1 VVPTESADDS
11 HIANEVAEDTQK
23 PTDKSGAIHL
33 TEFTCACIVIFAV

>member
-11 HIANEVAEDTQK
+11 HIVNEVATK

-33 TEFTCACIVIFAV
+33 TEFTCACIIIFAV